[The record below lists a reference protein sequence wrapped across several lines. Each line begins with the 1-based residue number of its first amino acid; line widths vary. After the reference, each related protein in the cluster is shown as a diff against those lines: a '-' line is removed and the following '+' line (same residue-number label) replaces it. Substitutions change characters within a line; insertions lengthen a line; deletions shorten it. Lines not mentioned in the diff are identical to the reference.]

1 MGDQD
6 DCEAVDL
13 ADCLP
18 ALFTILD
25 AVLNGQVQRIEED
38 AGRDLKAET
47 VLALVGQVLVL
58 VPGEE
63 RRFHKGNVITKMQL
77 FNTRGVS
84 TLSRLDGSG
93 LNWLEPVMRTETDP
107 LRKQSRTMEKLSL
120 NKAAKEAS
128 VAKSTL
134 LEALNSGRMSA
145 GKNDKGH
152 WQIDPSELFRAFPK
166 TGPTG
171 REKPKPTPSDS
182 LQKTTENGALEVE
195 VKMLREML
203 EETRADR
210 DSWKDQAQKI
220 TALIEDQS
228 AQKKGFWARLVGG

>member
-1 MGDQD
+1 
-6 DCEAVDL
+6 
-13 ADCLP
+13 
-18 ALFTILD
+18 
-25 AVLNGQVQRIEED
+25 
-38 AGRDLKAET
+38 
-47 VLALVGQVLVL
+47 
-58 VPGEE
+58 
-63 RRFHKGNVITKMQL
+63 
-77 FNTRGVS
+77 
-84 TLSRLDGSG
+84 
-93 LNWLEPVMRTETDP
+93 MRTETDP
-107 LRKQSRTMEKLSL
+107 LKKQSRTMEKLSL

-152 WQIDPSELFRAFPK
+152 WQIDPSELFRVFPK
-166 TGPTG
+166 TVSAEQ
-171 REKPKPTPSDS
+171 RKPKQTPYDS

-220 TALIEDQS
+220 TALIEDQNTR
-228 AQKKGFWARLVGG
+228 KKGFWARLMS

>member
-13 ADCLP
+13 PHRLP
-18 ALFTILD
+18 ALFPILD
-25 AVLNGQVQRIEED
+25 AVLHGQVQRIEED

-63 RRFHKGNVITKMQL
+63 WRFHEGNVITKKQL
-77 FNTRGVS
+77 HNKRGVT
-84 TLSRLDGSG
+84 TLPRLAGSG
-93 LNWLEPVMRTETDP
+93 LNWLELVMRTEADP
-107 LRKQSRTMEKLSL
+107 LKKQSRTMEKLSL

-152 WQIDPSELFRAFPK
+152 WQIDPSELFRVFPK
-166 TGPTG
+166 TGSSEHG
-171 REKPKPTPSDS
+171 EPKPTPSGS

-203 EETRADR
+203 EEARADR

-228 AQKKGFWARLVGG
+228 ARKKGFWARLMG

>member
-1 MGDQD
+1 
-6 DCEAVDL
+6 
-13 ADCLP
+13 
-18 ALFTILD
+18 
-25 AVLNGQVQRIEED
+25 
-38 AGRDLKAET
+38 
-47 VLALVGQVLVL
+47 
-58 VPGEE
+58 
-63 RRFHKGNVITKMQL
+63 
-77 FNTRGVS
+77 
-84 TLSRLDGSG
+84 
-93 LNWLEPVMRTETDP
+93 MRTEADP

-152 WQIDPSELFRAFPK
+152 WQIDPSELFRVFQK
-166 TGPTG
+166 TGSTEQG
-171 REKPKPTPSDS
+171 KPKPTPSDS

-203 EETRADR
+203 EEARADR

-228 AQKKGFWARLVGG
+228 ARKKGFWARLVGG

>member
-1 MGDQD
+1 
-6 DCEAVDL
+6 
-13 ADCLP
+13 
-18 ALFTILD
+18 
-25 AVLNGQVQRIEED
+25 
-38 AGRDLKAET
+38 
-47 VLALVGQVLVL
+47 
-58 VPGEE
+58 
-63 RRFHKGNVITKMQL
+63 
-77 FNTRGVS
+77 
-84 TLSRLDGSG
+84 
-93 LNWLEPVMRTETDP
+93 
-107 LRKQSRTMEKLSL
+107 MEKLSL

-152 WQIDPSELFRAFPK
+152 WQIDPSELFRVFPK
-166 TGPTG
+166 TGYTG
-171 REKPKPTPSDS
+171 REKPKPTPSYS

-210 DSWKDQAQKI
+210 DSWKDQSQKI

-228 AQKKGFWARLVGG
+228 ARKKGFWARLMG

>member
-1 MGDQD
+1 LTDR
-6 DCEAVDL
+6 
-13 ADCLP
+13 LP
-18 ALFTILD
+18 ALFATLD

-38 AGRDLKAET
+38 AGCDLKAET

-58 VPGEE
+58 
-63 RRFHKGNVITKMQL
+63 
-77 FNTRGVS
+77 S
-84 TLSRLDGSG
+84 GSG
-93 LNWLEPVMRTETDP
+93 LNWLEPVMRAETDP

-145 GKNDKGH
+145 GKNEKGH
-152 WQIDPSELFRAFPK
+152 WQIDPSELFRVFPR
-166 TGPTG
+166 TGPAEH
-171 REKPKPTPSDS
+171 REPKPTPSEV

-228 AQKKGFWARLVGG
+228 ARKKGFWARLVG